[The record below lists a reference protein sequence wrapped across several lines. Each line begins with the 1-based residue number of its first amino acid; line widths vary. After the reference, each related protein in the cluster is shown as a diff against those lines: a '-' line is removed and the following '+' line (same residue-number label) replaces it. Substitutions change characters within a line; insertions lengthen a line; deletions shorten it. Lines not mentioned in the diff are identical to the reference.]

1 MTSLDLLRSMQH
13 TLDYYFAA
21 QSPWAYLGH
30 QRAWHLATQSGATLR
45 VMPVDFGQ
53 VFAASG
59 GLPLAKRA
67 PQRQKYRLME
77 LARFSEALQ
86 IPLNVEPQFFPVAGD
101 DASRV
106 IIAVDQQHG
115 TQAAMAYTGA
125 VLAAVWVQQR
135 NIADAHVLA
144 QLLQEQGL
152 DPNCLTHAQSPEVQ
166 TTYTQNT
173 QHALEAHLF
182 GAPSYVVDGEMF
194 WGQDRLD
201 FVARKL
207 GVKV

>member
-1 MTSLDLLRSMQH
+1 MSH
-13 TLDYYFAA
+13 TIDYYFAA

-30 QRAWHLATQSGATLR
+30 QRIWRLATQAGATLR

-53 VFAASG
+53 VFAVSG
-59 GLPLAKRA
+59 GLPLGKRA
-67 PQRQKYRLME
+67 PQRQKYRLLE
-77 LARFSEALQ
+77 LARFSQALQ
-86 IPLNVEPQFFPVAGD
+86 MPLNVEPQFFPVAGD

-115 TQAAMAYTGA
+115 TQAAMAYTEA
-125 VLAAVWVQQR
+125 VFNAVWAQQR

-144 QLLQEQGL
+144 ELLQECGL
-152 DPNCLTHAQSPEVQ
+152 EASCLTNAHTPQVQ
-166 TTYTQNT
+166 AIYAQNT
-173 QHALEAHLF
+173 QHAVDEHLF

-207 GVKV
+207 GI

>member
-1 MTSLDLLRSMQH
+1 MTH
-13 TLDYYFAA
+13 TIDYYFAA

-30 QRAWHLATQSGATLR
+30 QRIWNLATQAGATLR

-53 VFAASG
+53 VFAVSG
-59 GLPLAKRA
+59 GLPLGKRA
-67 PQRQKYRLME
+67 PQRQKYRLVE
-77 LARFSEALQ
+77 LARFSQALNM
-86 IPLNVEPQFFPVAGD
+86 PLNVEPQFFPVAGD

-115 TQAAMAYTGA
+115 AQAAMAYTGA
-125 VLAAVWVQQR
+125 VFNAVWAQQR

-144 QLLQEQGL
+144 ELLHECSL
-152 DPNCLTHAQSPEVQ
+152 ENSCMAHAQTPEVQ
-166 TTYTQNT
+166 AIYTQNT
-173 QHALEAHLF
+173 QSAIEANVF
-182 GAPSYVVDGEMF
+182 GAPSYMIDGEMF

-207 GVKV
+207 GI

>member
-1 MTSLDLLRSMQH
+1 MQH
-13 TLDYYFAA
+13 TFDYYFAA

-30 QRAWHLATQSGATLR
+30 QRAWDLATQSGAALR

-67 PQRQKYRLME
+67 PQRQKYRLVE

-86 IPLNVEPQFFPVAGD
+86 VPLNVEPQFFPVAGD

-115 TQAAMAYTGA
+115 TQAAMAYAGA
-125 VLAAVWVQQR
+125 VLGAVWVQQR
-135 NIADAHVLA
+135 NIADAQVLA

-152 DPNCLTHAQSPEVQ
+152 DASCLPHAQSPEVQ
-166 TTYTQNT
+166 AIYAQNT
-173 QHALEAHLF
+173 QNALDAHLF

-207 GVKV
+207 GV